1 MGETMKNVQRL
12 TVLGL
17 LLFVV
22 NACGF
27 APLYFNVDLLKR
39 FPNET
44 TGSFTFDA
52 PSVTV
57 DLLPQLGD
65 AVTGGYAL
73 PSPVGGVTL
82 PVALV
87 LPSAAGQALD
97 FRDQTLP
104 AKLETATL
112 SYSLA
117 LTSSNLTGTL
127 QVQPYLAS
135 VGADDAA
142 QAKYALGSPQ
152 TYILGADGVLT
163 ANVELNEAQLDGI
176 NAKQLRLALGLS
188 GTLGVVAAGEVSV
201 TYTFQSLALTVFGV
215 TATLDELLPGSDGTL
230 LDFSDEDISGRIV
243 DAALVYDLTLTS
255 SAALDGNLTAQVY
268 LAPPGTDSLYQAKY
282 AFGEPEQLELAQPE
296 IPVTGRA
303 DLNRDQRPVLDQQV
317 LRLGVRVVGT
327 ATVPLQGAITVDY
340 RFNSLTLEV
349 AYALR

>member
-1 MGETMKNVQRL
+1 MKTVQRL

-17 LLFVV
+17 LLAL

-27 APLYFNVDLLKR
+27 APLYFNVDLLSR
-39 FPNET
+39 FPDQK

-52 PSVTV
+52 PAVTV
-57 DLLPQLGD
+57 DLLPQLGG
-65 AVTGGYAL
+65 ARTGGFNQV
-73 PSPVGGVTL
+73 SPVGGITL

-87 LPSAAGQALD
+87 VPSEAGQTLD

-112 SYSLA
+112 SYSLT

-127 QVQPYLAS
+127 QVQPYLAP
-135 VGADDAA
+135 VGADAAA
-142 QAKYALGSPQ
+142 QAKYALGTAQ
-152 TYILGADGVLT
+152 TYTLGANGVLE
-163 ANVELNEAQLDGI
+163 AAVELNAAQLEGI

-188 GTLGVVAAGEVSV
+188 GTAGVVTAGPVSV
-201 TYTFQSLALTVFGV
+201 NYTFQTLSLTVFGV
-215 TATLDELLPGSDGTL
+215 TATLDELLPSAEGTL
-230 LDFSDEDISGRIV
+230 LDFSDEDINGRIV

-255 SAALDGNLTAQVY
+255 SAALAGDLSAQVY
-268 LAPPGTDSLYQAKY
+268 LAPPGTDSLWQPKY
-282 AFGEPEQLELAQPE
+282 AFGEPEQLELAQAE

-303 DLNRDQRPVLDQQV
+303 DLNKDQKPVLETQT
-317 LRLGVRVVGT
+317 LRIGVRVRGT
-327 ATVPLQGAITVDY
+327 ATVPLQGAITIDY